1 MAPKLPDPYIIT
13 ASIHEEKGNL
23 GQAVNL
29 YYLAAINT
37 PQKQSLK
44 LWMKVEELAFEV
56 GQFPLALKAILRIM
70 QLDKRQEERYLQRR
84 ILIKLKSGD
93 IDNAHSELKKF
104 RTSYPDN
111 LEFLVDYG
119 NCCLSI
125 GQKNRGL
132 KSYLQYITSTI
143 GYGNLS
149 TAILNTYNI
158 TPTPDIAIKL
168 DIECLWPLN
177 NAIKNTIDLLL
188 EDENELENLTTACVV
203 IKLYYE
209 YIKKLNTS
217 ITGNI
222 QVPLDIAI
230 IYVVC
235 KLRTPHLEEQ
245 AIGVKLLHNIQNE
258 IKRREDDQR
267 NRKKPSATSNT
278 TSAPSSN
285 SAQTN
290 LKRKTSSESVG
301 NFEDENF
308 EEVTEVEDVD
318 IAELDETEEEL
329 FILRQRCRI
338 ASALVTI
345 GRYMHSEKSINAVLE
360 QMEFMDLSKENKAK
374 FWTENKCVA
383 YVYVK
388 LFEIAK
394 LNTIDK
400 ARLAFDNYFS
410 YPDNENDREHLFEY
424 ASFINRNYD
433 KLATQSSNLER
444 MLTNHLSNS
453 YISFDESKYTTNS
466 SKKDSPQELMIDND
480 EMNDIDIDA
489 TKQVADDSLLS
500 RKYTR
505 VTFTEN
511 LKLIQQLIILYLMR
525 KEMVI
530 YVTLMLACLKDWPQ
544 SFQIDYKKHFLNS
557 KEILNAKNVIMSYD
571 KCAWLDENQNIIRK
585 FIMVICSVV
594 PVHMILEPSLI
605 SNFLIHF
612 NEVNM
617 DDSLKIQ
624 GKMIVETYNDY
635 NTTGGH
641 RTRIDATNLIAS
653 DNVPGENF
661 EKSKSD
667 RKKNKKGDT
676 AADGSEDFPRF
687 SKRKS
692 FVNNEDNSKSNI
704 IDKLLASPENI
715 ELANELSRIGSGNSG
730 KEYSRTLESF
740 QKIIQNNKSSIPLTL
755 LAANDEL
762 NRAKYGSAVG
772 YYVDALKLD
781 PEQPVTSLCLGT
793 LLIFLSCHPL
803 VKYRIE
809 TLIKGLVCLKQYE
822 NTRKRQK
829 LLNQD
834 DDMNLQELS
843 VRQEVLYN
851 FGHAFQDL
859 SMNHIAQ
866 KCYTEALQ
874 LVDDNP
880 LVLTKMHVTREAAHN
895 LVLILKHSES
905 YDLCQEIMRKY
916 LQI

>member
-1 MAPKLPDPYIIT
+1 LAPKLPDPYIIT

-37 PQKQSLK
+37 PQKESLK

-56 GQFPLALKAILRIM
+56 GQFPLALKAILRII

-84 ILIKLKSGD
+84 ILIKLKVGD
-93 IDNAHSELKKF
+93 IDSANSELKKF
-104 RTSYPDN
+104 RSSYPDN

-125 GQKNRGL
+125 RQKNRGL

-143 GYGNLS
+143 GYGNLAA
-149 TAILNTYNI
+149 AILNNYNI
-158 TPTPDIAIKL
+158 TPNPEIAIKL
-168 DIECLWPLN
+168 DTECLWPLN
-177 NAIKNTIDLLL
+177 NAIKNAIDLLL
-188 EDENELENLTTACVV
+188 EDENELENLNTACVV

-222 QVPLDIAI
+222 EVPLDIAI
-230 IYVVC
+230 IYIVC
-235 KLRTPHLEEQ
+235 KLRTSLEEEQ
-245 AIGVKLLHNIQNE
+245 AIGVKLLPNIQNE

-267 NRKKPSATSNT
+267 QRKNAPATSHT
-278 TSAPSSN
+278 TSAPSS
-285 SAQTN
+285 SSSQTN
-290 LKRKTSSESVG
+290 LNRKTASG
-301 NFEDENF
+301 LLENF
-308 EEVTEVEDVD
+308 EESMDEEEIENNEEV
-318 IAELDETEEEL
+318 LDQTEEEL

-338 ASALVTI
+338 ASALVKI
-345 GRYMHSEKSINAVLE
+345 GRHMQAEKSINAVVE
-360 QMEFMDLSKENKAK
+360 QMEFLDLSKENLAK
-374 FWTENKCVA
+374 FWTENKCIA
-383 YVYVK
+383 HIYVELK
-388 LFEIAK
+388 S
-394 LNTIDK
+394 IDK
-400 ARLAFDNYFS
+400 ACYVYNKYFS
-410 YPDNENDREHLFEY
+410 YADNENDREHLLEY
-424 ASFINRNYD
+424 ALFINKYFD
-433 KLATQSSNLER
+433 ILATHSSNLER
-444 MLTNHLSNS
+444 MLTKHLINS
-453 YISFDESKYTTNS
+453 YINFDESTSTS
-466 SKKDSPQELMIDND
+466 SKKDLAQEPTIDNEEYD
-480 EMNDIDIDA
+480 FDNDA
-489 TKQVADDSLLS
+489 TNPEVGIDFPTKQGVDESSLS

-511 LKLIQQLIILYLMR
+511 LKLIQELIILYLNR

-530 YVTLMLACLKDWPQ
+530 YVTFMLACLENWPQ
-544 SFQIDYKKHFLNS
+544 SFQTDYKKHFLNP
-557 KEILNAKNVIMSYD
+557 KEIQNAKNVIVAYD
-571 KCAWLDENQNIIRK
+571 HCTWLDENQNTIRK
-585 FIMVICSVV
+585 FIKVISSVV
-594 PVHMILEPSLI
+594 PMHMILKPLLI

-612 NEVNM
+612 NEVNI
-617 DDSLKIQ
+617 DNSLKKE
-624 GKMIVETYNDY
+624 GKVIIETYNDY
-635 NTTGGH
+635 ATGGH
-641 RTRIDATNLIAS
+641 KNKVNTDATDLS
-653 DNVPGENF
+653 GLDNATGENF

-667 RKKNKKGDT
+667 RKRTKKSDV
-676 AADGSEDFPRF
+676 ADGTEEFFPRF

-692 FVNNEDNSKSNI
+692 FLNNDDSVAKSNC

-715 ELANELSRIGSGNSG
+715 ELANELSRIGNSG
-730 KEYSRTLESF
+730 KDYSKTLESF
-740 QKIIQNNKSSIPLTL
+740 QKILQNNKNSIPLTL

-762 NRAKYGSAVG
+762 NRAKYGNAVG

-822 NTRKRQK
+822 TTRKRQK

-843 VRQEVLYN
+843 IRQEVLYN

-874 LVDDNP
+874 LLDENP
-880 LVLTKMHVTREAAHN
+880 LLLTKMNVTREAAHN
-895 LVLILKHSES
+895 LVQILKQSES